1 MAKGMESNVSDDES
15 DTTSLNDLVELIH
28 EQKGMLEQQANEI
41 KELNALNDL
50 SDTLA
55 TNYEHLLC
63 KFKLLSKE
71 CDELKSKL
79 ESNETKTSN
88 SFELDETSI
97 PCAIPIS
104 KVDAST
110 SCIDLIDES
119 CSPSCHENVVVES
132 CDYLIGKENDELKQE
147 VKWLR
152 ERLANLMGKG
162 KNDEEQVDISQ
173 DMKSQV
179 QPSQDNRDPMVK
191 KLEKGATVTCYK
203 CHGEGHKFYKCPQFV
218 KKMDKGAKKKLKPTI
233 KSSLIYTKP
242 NRKNKI
248 KSNTYVI
255 KKKANGKV
263 VAHKVG
269 KMKEER
275 GRNQPIWVPK
285 EVITNMKGPQ
295 MVWVPKA
302 T

>member
-1 MAKGMESNVSDDES
+1 
-15 DTTSLNDLVELIH
+15 
-28 EQKGMLEQQANEI
+28 
-41 KELNALNDL
+41 
-50 SDTLA
+50 
-55 TNYEHLLC
+55 LC

-79 ESNETKTSN
+79 ENNETKTGN
-88 SFELDETSI
+88 SFELDESSI

-104 KVDAST
+104 NVDAST
-110 SCIDLIDES
+110 SCVDLIDES
-119 CSPSCHENVVVES
+119 CSPSCKENVVVET
-132 CDYLIGKENDELKQE
+132 CDFLIGKKNDELKQE

-152 ERLANLMGKG
+152 ERMENLMGKG
-162 KNDEEQVDISQ
+162 RSDEEQVDISQ
-173 DMKSQV
+173 DMKSKV
-179 QPSQDNRDPMVK
+179 QPPQDNCDPMVK

-203 CHGEGHKFYKCPQFV
+203 CHGEGHKFDKCPHFV
-218 KKMDKGAKKKLKPTI
+218 NKMDKGAMKKLNPTI

-242 NRKNKI
+242 NRKNKT

-255 KKKANGKV
+255 KRKANGKV

-275 GRNQPIWVPK
+275 GWNQPIWVPK
-285 EVITNMKGPQ
+285 EVIINMKGLQ
-295 MVWVPKA
+295 MVWVRKA